1 MPGDAKYMFGGADK
15 VLGDIRRRKER
26 EKTGLLMPKKK
37 KEKIVRFRVN
47 DQWLSIEEC
56 IARGISVKVKIDDKF
71 VNVNSNNEILKHL
84 RLPKDSDFTLTNK
97 RNDTKKQEPPIFEK
111 GETIVDIINHTFDLL
126 KEDGNTSNKVLTKED
141 IEKQI
146 DIVKNE
152 LKLLYDMKDANEI
165 SMIHKEGQIY
175 AYKSLLN
182 ILNKK

>member
-56 IARGISVKVKIDDKF
+56 ISRGISVKVKIDDKF

-84 RLPKDSDFTLTNK
+84 HLPNDSDFTLTNK
-97 RNDTKKQEPPIFEK
+97 RKDNKKQKSPTIEK
-111 GETIVDIINHTFDLL
+111 GETVVDIINHTYDLL
-126 KEDGNTSNKVLTKED
+126 KENDSVLTKED

-152 LKLLYDMKDANEI
+152 LKILYGMKDANEI

-182 ILNKK
+182 LLSKK